1 MTGCPVAES
10 SRGRMLQQETSA
22 DQQWNNGMTEQG
34 VNGWMMTEVGDDLV
48 GLQYG
53 LAAQVWWSETVQH
66 AIRHDGHLEVHTFWQ
81 AQPMQCCKG
90 VSEVVVA
97 T

>member
-22 DQQWNNGMTEQG
+22 DQRWNDEMTEQG
-34 VNGWMMTEVGDDLV
+34 VNGWTMTEVGDDQV

-53 LAAQVWWSETVQH
+53 LAGSGMMERDRAARDT
-66 AIRHDGHLEVHTFWQ
+66 
-81 AQPMQCCKG
+81 P
-90 VSEVVVA
+90 
-97 T
+97 